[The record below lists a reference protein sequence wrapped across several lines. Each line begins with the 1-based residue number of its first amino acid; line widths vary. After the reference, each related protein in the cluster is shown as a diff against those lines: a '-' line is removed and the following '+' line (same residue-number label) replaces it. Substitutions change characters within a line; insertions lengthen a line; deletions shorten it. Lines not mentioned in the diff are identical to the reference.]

1 MKKIISFLCL
11 ALLLHVSS
19 VKAQTSIHTYTAL
32 AIDSSLFNFNTFF
45 GKKILIVNTA
55 SYCGY
60 TPQYSS
66 LQQLYQ
72 NYHQYNFEILGFPCN
87 DFGGQ
92 EPAKDSA
99 INSFCTTNYGV
110 TFKMMRK
117 IAIVAGDTAPVYKW
131 LQRIQLNGVS
141 NANVGWNFNKFLI
154 NESGQWIVYH
164 PSTVNPMDTAITNWI
179 MKPSSVTA
187 INKLQNTINSEIE
200 LTSAN
205 PTNSTINFLIKN
217 PSASAYSF
225 SLYSI
230 DGKLIKNLITKT
242 VVNAE
247 KLNFNISDINS
258 GIYFVKI
265 QNGLAQKTIKI
276 VVNTTF

>member
-131 LQRIQLNGVS
+131 LQRIQLNTVS
-141 NANVGWNFNKFLI
+141 NANVDWNFNKFLI
-154 NESGQWIVYH
+154 NESGHWI
-164 PSTVNPMDTAITNWI
+164 NR
-179 MKPSSVTA
+179 
-187 INKLQNTINSEIE
+187 
-200 LTSAN
+200 
-205 PTNSTINFLIKN
+205 
-217 PSASAYSF
+217 
-225 SLYSI
+225 
-230 DGKLIKNLITKT
+230 
-242 VVNAE
+242 
-247 KLNFNISDINS
+247 
-258 GIYFVKI
+258 
-265 QNGLAQKTIKI
+265 
-276 VVNTTF
+276 

>member
-1 MKKIISFLCL
+1 MKKTIPLFYI
-11 ALLLHVSS
+11 ALLLNLSL
-19 VKAQTSIHTYTAL
+19 VKAQTSLHTYTAL
-32 AIDSSLFNFNTFF
+32 AIDSSVFNFNTFF

-154 NESGQWIVYH
+154 NESGQWVAYH
-164 PSTVNPMDTAITNWI
+164 SSTTSPMDTAITNWI

-187 INKLQNTINSEIE
+187 INKLNSTINSEIE
-200 LTSAN
+200 LISAN
-205 PTNSTINFLIKN
+205 PTNNTINFLVKN
-217 PSASAYSF
+217 PLATAYSF
-225 SLYSI
+225 NLYSI
-230 DGKLIKNLITKT
+230 DGKLIKNLSTKIL
-242 VVNAE
+242 VDAE
-247 KLNFNISDINS
+247 KLNFNVSDMNA

-265 QNGLAQKTIKI
+265 QNGSAQKTVKI
-276 VVNTTF
+276 IINSTF

>member
-1 MKKIISFLCL
+1 MKKIISFFCL
-11 ALLLHVSS
+11 ALLLNLNS
-19 VKAQTSIHTYTAL
+19 VKAQTSLHTYTAL
-32 AIDSSLFNFNTFF
+32 AIDSSVFNFNTFF

-131 LQRIQLNGVS
+131 LQHIQLNGVS

-154 NESGQWIVYH
+154 NESGQWVAYH
-164 PSTVNPMDTAITNWI
+164 PSTLNPMDTAITNWI

-187 INKLQNTINSEIE
+187 INKLNNTINSEIE
-200 LTSAN
+200 LISAN
-205 PTNSTINFLIKN
+205 PTNNTINFLVKN
-217 PSASAYSF
+217 PLATAYSF
-225 SLYSI
+225 NLYSI
-230 DGKLIKNLITKT
+230 DGKLIKNLSTKI

-247 KLNFNISDINS
+247 KLNFNISDMNA

-265 QNGLAQKTIKI
+265 QNGSAQKTVKI
-276 VVNTTF
+276 IINSTF